1 MWGKLQSLQKSN
13 WDNQKKIPNLTTK
26 IPNTQGGSEKYLEN
40 CNNIMNGAAVVD
52 ELRDAFFTVK
62 TNKSP
67 GHDYIFFKAI
77 NFFFTLQ

>member
-1 MWGKLQSLQKSN
+1 
-13 WDNQKKIPNLTTK
+13 
-26 IPNTQGGSEKYLEN
+26 
-40 CNNIMNGAAVVD
+40 MNGAAVVD

>member
-1 MWGKLQSLQKSN
+1 
-13 WDNQKKIPNLTTK
+13 
-26 IPNTQGGSEKYLEN
+26 
-40 CNNIMNGAAVVD
+40 MNGAAVVD
-52 ELRDAFFTVK
+52 EVRDAFFTVK